1 MNTLKRDL
9 KIALLLGGPGQN
21 GKYPLFPAT
30 PFTTPCAGPDSPM

>member
-9 KIALLLGGPGQN
+9 KIALLLGGPGAEREVS
-21 GKYPLFPAT
+21 LVPAT